1 MGVTIAVDI
10 LGGDH
15 APLVPLEG
23 VARTHDSFADVDF
36 LLCGPQDLIEEFLD
50 KKPHLKDRCKIVH
63 APEHVTN
70 DTPARDAVRGLKQSS
85 MRLAIEAVRDG
96 QADGVVSGGN
106 TGAYMALSKIILKT
120 LEGIDRPAITGT
132 VPSQK
137 GPIVM
142 LDLGAN
148 VEATAEQLCQ
158 FAQMGEAFSRHVLG
172 VQTPSV
178 GLLNIGS
185 EELKGHADL
194 KVAYDIIKATGAVAN
209 FHGYVEGD
217 DIMNGT
223 THVVVTDGFTGN
235 VSLKTMEGAVH
246 FLVDVFK
253 QELSRKLRFKVAALF
268 AKGALTAFK
277 QQLDPRHHNGAP
289 FLGLKGVA
297 VKSHGGMDEVGF
309 ANALGVA
316 INMVSKDLNSHILE
330 EVRRIQGFAQ

>member
-1 MGVTIAVDI
+1 LSITIAVDI

-23 VARTHDSFADVDF
+23 VASTHDTFQDVSF
-36 LLCGPQDLIEEFLD
+36 LLFGPQEIIQDFLD
-50 KKPHLKDRCKIVH
+50 KKPHLKDRCHVVD

-70 DTPARDAVRGLKQSS
+70 DTPARDAVRGLKNSS

-96 QADGVVSGGN
+96 KAQGVVSGGN

-132 VPSQK
+132 LPSLK
-137 GPIVM
+137 GAIVM

-172 VQTPSV
+172 HQNPSV

-194 KVAYDIIKATGAVAN
+194 KEAYDIIKATKAVAN

-217 DIMNGT
+217 DIMHGT
-223 THVVVTDGFTGN
+223 TDVVVTDGFTGN

-246 FLVDVFK
+246 FLVGVFK
-253 QELSRKLRFKVAALF
+253 EELSRKLRFKVGALL
-268 AKGALTAFK
+268 AKDALTAFK

-309 ANALGVA
+309 SNALGVA
-316 INMVSKDLNSHILE
+316 INMVSRDLNSHILE
-330 EVRRIQGFAQ
+330 EVRRIQGFE